1 MIEKPKRVNRPEKC
15 GWYAIDLEDG
25 VIVTRSVPMYKWSEA
40 KAEAW
45 DLDAKFIGYYD
56 GVSWDDIE
64 LTSYVWTSPSLY
76 KCLLD
81 ARPSESFLEKVWQV
95 IFFAFDV
102 ITDAI
107 DSFERRRRNNDN
119 R

>member
-1 MIEKPKRVNRPEKC
+1 MIKKPKHVNRPETD

-25 VIVTRSVPMYKWSEA
+25 VIATRSEPMGKWSEA
-40 KAEAW
+40 KAEARY
-45 DLDAKFIGYYD
+45 LDAKFIGYYD

-64 LTSYVWTSPSLY
+64 LTSYVWTWHPLHESPA
-76 KCLLD
+76 D
-81 ARPSESFLEKVWQV
+81 ARPSESFSEKVWQV

-102 ITDAI
+102 ITDAVK
-107 DSFERRRRNNDN
+107 SFERRRRNN

>member
-64 LTSYVWTSPSLY
+64 LTSRKLPAGNAVI
-76 KCLLD
+76 D
-81 ARPSESFLEKVWQV
+81 AALGG
-95 IFFAFDV
+95 D
-102 ITDAI
+102 
-107 DSFERRRRNNDN
+107 
-119 R
+119 